1 MERTH
6 GVEPRAA
13 EIEFDAVAE
22 DRGGQRIS
30 VPREDVAPLGRDDL
44 FGEDASGEPF
54 GIVGDL
60 RAEELHPYQTCE
72 DEQSR
77 QDEEDVEQPHP
88 QQDVA
93 FDARFF
99 RFHLAH
105 QSSRIS
111 PGTTGSYKS
120 MPRRRSSS
128 RMAEWVVWRKRCS

>member
-60 RAEELHPYQTCE
+60 RAEEL
-72 DEQSR
+72 
-77 QDEEDVEQPHP
+77 
-88 QQDVA
+88 
-93 FDARFF
+93 
-99 RFHLAH
+99 
-105 QSSRIS
+105 
-111 PGTTGSYKS
+111 
-120 MPRRRSSS
+120 RRRGIDLYDP
-128 RMAEWVVWRKRCS
+128 VVPGEILDD